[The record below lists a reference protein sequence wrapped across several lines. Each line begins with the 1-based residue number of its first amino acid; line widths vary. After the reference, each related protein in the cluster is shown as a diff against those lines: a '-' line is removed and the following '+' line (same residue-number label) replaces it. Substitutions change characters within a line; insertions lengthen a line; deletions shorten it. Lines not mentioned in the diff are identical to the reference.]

1 MKQLET
7 NKKHNLVLKFWG
19 TTSQNSHFL
28 YITTTGQYQQQNLWK
43 NDKEF

>member
-19 TTSQNSHFL
+19 TTSQSSHFL
-28 YITTTGQYQQQNLWK
+28 YITTTYITTTGQYQQQNL
-43 NDKEF
+43 